1 MQNIHPMTTNKTG
14 SYQIHQFEM
23 KPDYEGP
30 VICTLIERK
39 TKEKSSKAFLYLHG
53 FNDYFFDDNLADW
66 ANEKGMN
73 FYALELRKYGRSIL
87 PHQKPNDFR
96 DYHEYFED
104 IDKAIDFIRNEDKN
118 QHIVF
123 MGHSTGGLLAAL
135 YGHHHC
141 KDKTLDT
148 IILNSPFFEFN
159 LPSILK
165 ATFVPLMTALGK
177 RFPGIPSPVGLD
189 KGYGYSLHK
198 NYEGEWNYDLKLK
211 PIEGFKIHASWIRGI
226 QRAQAEVQKGLNIP
240 CPVLV
245 MYSATSVSPGNFK
258 PEMKHAD
265 SVLNVEDIEHYAHGL
280 GNNVEHAVFEGG
292 LHDLLL
298 SEKPVREGVM
308 HDMALFI
315 EKTLH

>member
-1 MQNIHPMTTNKTG
+1 MAKNDTTD
-14 SYQIHQFEM
+14 YQIHQFEM
-23 KPDYEGP
+23 RPDYEGR

-39 TKEKSSKAFLYLHG
+39 AKKKSNKAFLYLHG
-53 FNDYFFDDNLADW
+53 FNDYFFDDHLAEW
-66 ANEKGMN
+66 ANKKGMN

-104 IDKAIDFIRNEDKN
+104 IDQALDHIRNTDHN
-118 QHIVF
+118 QQVIF
-123 MGHSTGGLLAAL
+123 MGHSTGGLLATL
-135 YGHHHC
+135 YAHYHC
-141 KDKTLDT
+141 SEKTLNA

-159 LPSILK
+159 VPAILK
-165 ATFVPLMTALGK
+165 LTFVPLMTALGK
-177 RFPGIPSPVGLD
+177 RYPGIPSPVGLD

-198 NYEGEWNYDLKLK
+198 NYEGEWDYDLKLK

-226 QRAQAEVQKGLNIP
+226 RKAQAEVKKRLNIP

-245 MYSATSVSPGNFK
+245 MYSASSVKPGNFR
-258 PEMKHAD
+258 PDMKHAD

-280 GNNVEHAVFEGG
+280 GNNVEYAVFEGG

-298 SEKPVREGVM
+298 SKKSVREHVL
-308 HDMALFI
+308 HDMEVFI
-315 EKTLH
+315 DKTLP